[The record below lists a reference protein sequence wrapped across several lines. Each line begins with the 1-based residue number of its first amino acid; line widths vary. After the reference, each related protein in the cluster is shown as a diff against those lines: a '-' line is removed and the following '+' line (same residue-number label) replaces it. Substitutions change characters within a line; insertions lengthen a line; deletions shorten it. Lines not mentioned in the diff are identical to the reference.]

1 MNFQGKLE
9 DNKAQFIEWLNNTIA
24 ETYDIAVKSGFH
36 EKQLSD
42 EHWIMMVI
50 TEVCELIEADRKSLT
65 DVVCNPGSIAILDG
79 KSNVAFTKLFRRCV
93 KDTVADEM
101 ADIVIRLCDFAGVHG
116 MKLNERDF
124 DGIRVWFKK
133 STELWTTTELAY
145 SFIDMIVHRQPHST
159 GFRYRNY
166 WLDFLPDFIFN
177 IFEWADQYGI
187 DLCAQVRWKMR
198 YNRLRAYKHGR
209 KY

>member
-9 DNKAQFIEWLNNTIA
+9 DNKSQFIEWLNNTIA

-42 EHWIMMVI
+42 EHWMMMVI
-50 TEVCELIEADRKSLT
+50 TEVCELIEADRKRMT

-79 KSNVAFTKLFRRCV
+79 KSNVKFENLFRRFV

-116 MKLNERDF
+116 LKVSESDF
-124 DGIRVWFKK
+124 KGMRVWFTKQNA
-133 STELWTTTELAY
+133 TTTETAY
-145 SFIDMIVHRQPHST
+145 RFVDMIVLRSPHHSS
-159 GFRYRNY
+159 FHYRNY
-166 WLDFLPDFIFN
+166 WLDFLPDIIFN